1 MLYFRKAEDAR
12 ISNMTFLSWWRR
24 QGQGRH
30 GGQGRQGGQG
40 QQGRQGGQH
49 MLYFWKAEDA
59 RISNMTFLSWWQGR
73 QGGQGGQGGHFGHF
87 STLFKLFQTFP
98 HLVNFLPHLVTL
110 MSDSFFTLRGI
121 TSAHCTYK
129 GFDLFCFFF
138 EGRALQ
144 KKLLV
149 NQIWPWFPFPLKL
162 AAVQVVEDLRILP
175 PIILTSAPVS
185 HTTGGSR
192 WLRRVASLLS
202 AAHFLFLFTAIS
214 SRRPA
219 AQISTVRK
227 ICKADSMNLR

>member
-1 MLYFRKAEDAR
+1 MRPRRWEPFLTNCLRWHLWPRGCWHLDWWDTDCWIDHPAR
-12 ISNMTFLSWWRR
+12 
-24 QGQGRH
+24 
-30 GGQGRQGGQG
+30 
-40 QQGRQGGQH
+40 
-49 MLYFWKAEDA
+49 E
-59 RISNMTFLSWWQGR
+59 
-73 QGGQGGQGGHFGHF
+73 
-87 STLFKLFQTFP
+87 
-98 HLVNFLPHLVTL
+98 HLVNFLPHLLTL

-129 GFDLFCFFF
+129 GFDLIWFFIK
-138 EGRALQ
+138 GRALQ
-144 KKLLV
+144 EKLLV

-162 AAVQVVEDLRILP
+162 AAVQVVEDLRSLP